1 MRAATGPASGR
12 RGAGGGETRSVR
24 IADDEIR
31 EKYLERAIR
40 ELSEVEQE
48 VRACDSCQRSSRPPV
63 LSSGHPQADIMLIGY
78 EPSEAELSEGVA
90 FYGRAGTAILKSL
103 KRLDIDP
110 TTIYGTLLVKCPKVD
125 DEHTDAPLS
134 ALVAREIAIVQP
146 SVIVVNG
153 ERALG
158 ALNAL
163 DVPLSRPLKWAPGEI
178 QRWTPTCE
186 AITVPDINQSLDEDT
201 AKRAFWN
208 AFRQLGEWWNQQP
221 PW

>member
-1 MRAATGPASGR
+1 MRHATDPARGR
-12 RGAGGGETRSVR
+12 PHGRQGETPTVR

-48 VRACDSCQRSSRPPV
+48 VRACESCQRSDRSPV
-63 LSSGHPQADIMLIGY
+63 LSSGHPQADIMLLGY
-78 EPSEAELSEGVA
+78 EPSDAELSEGVA

-103 KRLDIDP
+103 GRLDIDP
-110 TTIYGTLLVKCPKVD
+110 TTIYGTLIVKCPKVD

-134 ALVAREIAIVQP
+134 ALVARELAIVQP

-163 DVPLSRPLKWAPGEI
+163 DIPLSRPLRWAPGEI
-178 QRWTPTCE
+178 QRFTPTCE
-186 AITVPDINQSLDEDT
+186 AITVPDIHQSLDEES
-201 AKRAFWN
+201 AKRAFWT
-208 AFRQLGEWWNQQP
+208 AFRQLGEWWNAQP

>member
-1 MRAATGPASGR
+1 M
-12 RGAGGGETRSVR
+12 R

-48 VRACDSCQRSSRPPV
+48 VRECVSCQRSERAPV

-78 EPSEAELSEGVA
+78 EPSEAEMNEGVA
-90 FYGRAGTAILKSL
+90 FYGRSGSAILKSL
-103 KRLDIDP
+103 GRLDIDP

-125 DEHTDAPLS
+125 DEHADPALS
-134 ALVAREIAIVQP
+134 QLVKREIAIVQP
-146 SVIVVNG
+146 RIIVVLG

-163 DVPLSRPLKWAPGEI
+163 DVPLARPLQWQPGTV
-178 QRWTPTCE
+178 QRFTPASE
-186 AITVPDINQSLDEDT
+186 AIVVPDIHASLDDD
-201 AKRAFWN
+201 ASKRAFWT
-208 AFRQLGEWWNQQP
+208 AFRQLGAWHEDQP
-221 PW
+221 PY

>member
-1 MRAATGPASGR
+1 M
-12 RGAGGGETRSVR
+12 R

-40 ELSEVEQE
+40 ELGDVERE
-48 VRACDSCQRSSRPPV
+48 VRACESCQRSDRAPV

-78 EPSEAELSEGVA
+78 EPSDSELAEGVA

-103 KRLDIDP
+103 GRLEIDP

-163 DVPLSRPLKWAPGEI
+163 DIPLARPLKWAPGEI
-178 QRWTPTCE
+178 QRFTPTCE
-186 AITVPDINQSLDEDT
+186 AITTPDINQCLDEDT
-201 AKRAFWN
+201 AKRAFWS
-208 AFRQLGEWWNQQP
+208 AFRKLGDWYADQP